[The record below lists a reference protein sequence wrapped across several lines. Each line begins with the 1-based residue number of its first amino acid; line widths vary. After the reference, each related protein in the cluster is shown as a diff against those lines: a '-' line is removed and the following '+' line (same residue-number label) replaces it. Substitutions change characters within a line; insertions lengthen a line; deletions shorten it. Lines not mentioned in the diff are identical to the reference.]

1 MTEVKSVCVYC
12 GSNPGNRP
20 DYLAAAATLGE
31 LIARRGLRLVYG
43 GADIGLMGR
52 VANAALEA
60 GGEVVGIMPT
70 ALVDKEIAHK
80 GLTELHVVA
89 SMHERKKMMADLSD
103 AFIALPGGIGTLEEI
118 FEVWTWAQLGHHD
131 KPCGLLNIAGYYTKL
146 AAFLDEQVV
155 EGFVHA
161 QHRQMLAIEP
171 DPASLLDTFTAY
183 KAPQVQKWVEK
194 KDV

>member
-52 VANAALEA
+52 VANSALEA

-70 ALVDKEIAHK
+70 ALVDKEIATR
-80 GLTELHVVA
+80 GSPNFT
-89 SMHERKKMMADLSD
+89 SS
-103 AFIALPGGIGTLEEI
+103 P
-118 FEVWTWAQLGHHD
+118 
-131 KPCGLLNIAGYYTKL
+131 PCTSA
-146 AAFLDEQVV
+146 
-155 EGFVHA
+155 
-161 QHRQMLAIEP
+161 RR
-171 DPASLLDTFTAY
+171 
-183 KAPQVQKWVEK
+183 
-194 KDV
+194 